1 MAEGYSTG
9 GTRLQVNFLSGCQN
23 DIVRSV
29 ISIVTAKHWVIHQM
43 NIYNAFVQGDLKK
56 EVYLTLP

>member
-1 MAEGYSTG
+1 MAEVYSTR
-9 GTRLQVNFLSGCQN
+9 GTRLHVNFLSGCQN
-23 DIVRSV
+23 STARLV
-29 ISIVTAKHWVIHQM
+29 ISIAAAKHLVIQKM